1 MPSTTRK
8 RLDLETK
15 QEPEIV
21 AFSFDDN
28 EARFVVA
35 V

>member
-1 MPSTTRK
+1 
-8 RLDLETK
+8 LETK